1 MNDLEKATYAEPDF
15 SAVLDEF
22 CNEEMT
28 PEKREEIRKKTEEFY
43 RNFTDDDWRDLGNN
57 Y

>member
-22 CNEEMT
+22 CDEEMP